1 MKNIRRK
8 TMNLTI
14 VFIVLWTVWSIVG
27 AFMGADKAA
36 GLFSSVPMMVFW
48 AAMIL
53 SLVFGIFCF
62 KSLRKQKTLF
72 LIHIGCILILT
83 GFAMSSVL
91 GTFVLN
97 KLLKQDK
104 FNQGFMVI
112 YEGQKTNSVI
122 LPDESSRKL
131 DFTVNLN
138 DFRVEHYKD
147 DYLIVE
153 YAGREVK
160 TLSILPGAFVEM
172 QDGTKIM
179 AARKFSNFKLEE
191 TETGMQPYDSQ
202 QDGINPAVEVKV
214 EPPEAKSYKKYIF
227 AKFPEQRPDENG
239 LRMAYRKEI
248 REYVSEVEI
257 TGADGEVFT
266 KDIKVN
272 KPLHYGGYH
281 IYQNSYDSA
290 GHRYTVLKVVS
301 DSGSLVINTGFALLL
316 AGLFARSYLRKK
328 GGKND
333 LKD

>member
-14 VFIVLWTVWSIVG
+14 VFIVLWTVWSIIG

-36 GLFSSVPMMVFW
+36 GLFSSVPMMIFW

-53 SLVFGIFCF
+53 VLAFGMLLF
-62 KSLRKQKTLF
+62 KSLRKQKTLL
-72 LIHIGCILILT
+72 LIHLGSILILT
-83 GFAMSSVL
+83 GFAMSSEL

-97 KLLKQDK
+97 KLFKQDK

-147 DYLIVE
+147 DYLIVQS
-153 YAGREVK
+153 AGREAK
-160 TLSILPGAFVEM
+160 TLSTLPGALIEM

-179 AARKFSNFKLEE
+179 ALRKFSNFKLEE
-191 TETGMQPYDSQ
+191 TETGMQAYDSR

-214 EPPEAKSYKKYIF
+214 EPPGAESYKKYVF
-227 AKFPEQRPDENG
+227 AKFPEQRPDESG

-248 REYVSEVEI
+248 RAYVSEVEI
-257 TGADGEVFT
+257 TGTDGEVFT
-266 KDIKVN
+266 KEIKVN

-281 IYQNSYDSA
+281 IYQNSYDAA
-290 GHRYTVLKVVS
+290 GHRYTVLKVIS
-301 DSGSLVINTGFALLL
+301 DSGSRVINTGFTLLL
-316 AGLFARSYLRKK
+316 AGLFARSYMRKK
-328 GGKND
+328 GGKNEPQG
-333 LKD
+333 